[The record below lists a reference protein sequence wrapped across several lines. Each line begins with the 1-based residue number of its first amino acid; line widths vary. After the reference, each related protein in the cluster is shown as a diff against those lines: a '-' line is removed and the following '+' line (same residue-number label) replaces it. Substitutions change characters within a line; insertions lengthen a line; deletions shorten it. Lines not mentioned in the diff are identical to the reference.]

1 MMSEE
6 MKFSGCDLRCVE
18 AGFEIKLT
26 RYVEIEREFAVDEG
40 RKEEWRL

>member
-18 AGFEIKLT
+18 AG
-26 RYVEIEREFAVDEG
+26 YVEIEREFAVDEG